1 MNKEKMLKEINT
13 LKNKYSKKY
22 SKNWKIMKLMQRC
35 KYEGKI
41 LFSYASGLK
50 GNMYFKKQN
59 GHGRKLPLVLQL
71 PITNRCNLLCKMC
84 NVPRISKEDI
94 TLDEFKK
101 ALSDKLFSEII
112 SVGVNGGEPF
122 LLSNIE
128 EYIRVILNLPKIKS
142 INIISN
148 GILTERILEKLEII
162 NKECKSKG
170 VRVGVTFSLDGY
182 RDVHNMIRGVPNAF
196 DKTVKTIKSIQA
208 DKERYCSSI
217 GIICTVSNY
226 NINSINE
233 LLAFAELNDLP
244 NINFQLAVAH
254 KRLDNYNIVD
264 NFSVITDDYNK
275 MLAKEFFFGQYM
287 KTQKSNYYFIYK
299 FLESDCTK
307 RMIACQ
313 WADRDVTLN
322 ASGELFYCAV
332 NSKQIGSIKNGSLY
346 NAFFDKHNIEYRK
359 KLVCE
364 SCNKC
369 IHYSTDKM
377 YVSSFR
383 DLAKYSKQRST
394 WFYNYLIKGR
404 KL

>member
-1 MNKEKMLKEINT
+1 MNKAKLLEKVNVLKR
-13 LKNKYSKKY
+13 KCADKYSD
-22 SKNWKIMKLMQRC
+22 NWKVMNILQNF
-35 KYEGKI
+35 KYGGKI
-41 LFSYASGLK
+41 IFSYASGIK

-59 GHGRKLPLVLQL
+59 GSGNKLPLVLQL
-71 PITNRCNLLCKMC
+71 PITNKCNLLCKMC
-84 NVPRISKEDI
+84 NVPSMEKEDI
-94 TLDEFKK
+94 TFEKFKK
-101 ALSDKLFSEII
+101 ALNNKLFSEII

-128 EYIRVILNLPKIKS
+128 DYIDVILNLPKIRN

-148 GILTERILEKLEII
+148 GILTDRILEKLKII
-162 NKECKSKG
+162 NERCKSKG
-170 VRVGVTFSLDGY
+170 VRVGITFSLDGY
-182 RDVHNMIRGVPNAF
+182 KDVHNMIRGVPGVF
-196 DKTVKTIKSIQA
+196 DRTVKTIKSIQA
-208 DKERYCSSI
+208 DINKYCSSI

-226 NINSINE
+226 NIHSLNE
-233 LLAFAELNDLP
+233 LLAFAELNNLP

-254 KRLDNYNIVD
+254 KRLDNYNIVE
-264 NFSVITDDYNK
+264 NFSVITDKYNK

-287 KTQKSNYYFIYK
+287 KTQKSSYYFIYK

-332 NSKQIGSIKNGSLY
+332 NSKQIGSIKNESLY
-346 NAFFDKHNIEYRK
+346 DAFFDKNNIEYRK

-364 SCNKC
+364 NCDKC

-377 YVSSFR
+377 YISSFKE
-383 DLAKYSKQRST
+383 LSKYSKQRST
-394 WFYNYLIKGR
+394 WFYKYLIKGR
-404 KL
+404 NL